1 MPSAGAGY
9 ARGECQSDE
18 LNVTPRGDLRPSG
31 WLPGGSKQAR
41 VYGLHCLYTVE
52 AEPRAPDLLTSACSF
67 LTALGPRVDVE
78 AEVEVGFRQGHVQG
92 VDLITQRHHGLRVPR
107 GAELIQMDVQ
117 LPGG

>member
-1 MPSAGAGY
+1 MTRRCHSENRGHPQMRFGFIY
-9 ARGECQSDE
+9 PYNARGDRSAKGIAAITHR
-18 LNVTPRGDLRPSG
+18 N
-31 WLPGGSKQAR
+31 
-41 VYGLHCLYTVE
+41 
-52 AEPRAPDLLTSACSF
+52 PDLLTSACSL